1 MTRSSSVVSGS
12 EPGQDEAPA
21 AAQGAREPLLLA
33 IAHLWK
39 SHTRRLTWLQWVTD
53 IILGVL
59 FAITFGL
66 PFDYNAA
73 DGSTLT
79 WLLLPSWVLFTVAI
93 IIRRYAPWPSFL
105 IVVLA
110 ALLKSIFAFGPHPQ
124 DVAIYLSIYA
134 AVAYGSRALLVT
146 SGAYGVFAPTIIV
159 ALIPHWN
166 SSTFTWD
173 SIATNVEGS
182 RDEFLFAAALIWLLF
197 VGAGV
202 VAWLAGLLRRMH
214 LRAQE
219 VKNRA
224 AIVELERIRAKEQ
237 LTAEQERTQIA
248 RDMHDVVAH
257 SLAVVVAQ
265 ADGARYAMKSSP
277 ETAEAALVTI
287 SSTARSALVDVRGLL
302 GQLRHSQE
310 AGPEPGLEE
319 LPALYSRMRAA
330 GLDLQLETRG
340 EPRAL
345 TTQAQGAVFR
355 LVQES
360 LTNVLKHGDATQ
372 QVVVRLSW
380 GQVFEITI
388 VNAVADPPRPRVESG
403 HGLVGM
409 AERIG
414 IAGGNVQAER
424 LGGQF
429 RVHAWLPLVSAEPPT
444 TEELMGERPRPTT
457 ERPTL

>member
-1 MTRSSSVVSGS
+1 MTRSSSAASDSESLKTDDRVAGAAPRRPFAVVVA
-12 EPGQDEAPA
+12 E
-21 AAQGAREPLLLA
+21 
-33 IAHLWK
+33 LWRTYT
-39 SHTRRLTWLQWVTD
+39 HRLTWLQWVTD

-66 PFDYNAA
+66 PFDYNGA
-73 DGSTLT
+73 DGTTLT
-79 WLLLPSWVLFTVAI
+79 WLLLPSWVLFTVALI
-93 IIRRYAPWPSFL
+93 VRRFAPWPSFL
-105 IVVLA
+105 LVVLA
-110 ALLKSIFAFGPHPQ
+110 ALLKATFAFGPHPQ

-146 SGAYGVFAPTIIV
+146 SGVYGIV
-159 ALIPHWN
+159 AATLIAGLIPHWN
-166 SSTFTWD
+166 SGTFTWD
-173 SIATNVEGS
+173 AIATDVEGS
-182 RDEFLFAAALIWLLF
+182 RVAFLVAAALIWLLF

-219 VKNRA
+219 VKHRA
-224 AIVELERIRAKEQ
+224 AIVELERLRAREQ
-237 LTAEQERTQIA
+237 LSAEQERTQIA

-265 ADGARYAMKSSP
+265 ADGARYAMRSSP
-277 ETAEAALVTI
+277 EAAEAALATI

-319 LPALYSRMRAA
+319 LPSLYSRMRAA
-330 GLDLQLETRG
+330 GLDLRLETRG
-340 EPRAL
+340 EPGAL

-360 LTNVLKHGDATQ
+360 LTNVLKHGDASR
-372 QVVVRLSW
+372 QVVVRQSW

-388 VNAVADPPRPRVESG
+388 VNDVAERPHTRGESG

-409 AERIG
+409 AERVG

-424 LGGQF
+424 LGAQF
-429 RVHAWLPLVSAEPPT
+429 RVHAWLPLTPTQQTSAE
-444 TEELMGERPRPTT
+444 ELHGERARPTT
-457 ERPTL
+457 ERPAL

>member
-1 MTRSSSVVSGS
+1 MTRSSSDASGS
-12 EPGQDEAPA
+12 ETASPA
-21 AAQGAREPLLLA
+21 TRAVEPKRRESFLA
-33 IAHLWK
+33 TVTRLWTQ
-39 SHTRRLTWLQWVTD
+39 HTHRLTWLQWVTD

-59 FAITFGL
+59 FAITLGL
-66 PFDYNAA
+66 PFDYDAPNSA
-73 DGSTLT
+73 TLT

-93 IIRRYAPWPSFL
+93 ILRRYAPWPSFL

-146 SGAYGVFAPTIIV
+146 SGAYGIVAPTIIV

-166 SSTFTWD
+166 PSTFTWD
-173 SIATNVEGS
+173 SIASNLDGS
-182 RDEFLFAAALIWLLF
+182 RDEFLLAAALIWLLF

-202 VAWLAGLLRRMH
+202 VSWLAGLLRRMH

-224 AIVELERIRAKEQ
+224 AITELERLRAKEQ

-277 ETAEAALVTI
+277 DAAEAALVTI

-340 EPRAL
+340 QPGSL
-345 TTQAQGAVFR
+345 STQAQGAVFR
-355 LVQES
+355 LLQES

-380 GQVFEITI
+380 GQVFEVTI
-388 VNAVADPPRPRVESG
+388 VNAIADPPRPRSDTG
-403 HGLVGM
+403 HGLIGM

-424 LGGQF
+424 LGEQF
-429 RVHAWLPLVSAEPPT
+429 RVHAWLPLASAQPSGT
-444 TEELMGERPRPTT
+444 GELEGDRARTTT
-457 ERPTL
+457 ERQDP

>member
-1 MTRSSSVVSGS
+1 MTRSSSDASAS
-12 EPGQDEAPA
+12 EPRSVDALAAGGQP
-21 AAQGAREPLLLA
+21 RESFFSA
-33 IAHLWK
+33 VGGLWK
-39 SHTRRLTWLQWVTD
+39 AHTYRLTWLQWVTD
-53 IILGVL
+53 IILGLL
-59 FAITFGL
+59 FALTFGL
-66 PFDYNAA
+66 PLDY
-73 DGSTLT
+73 DGGDGTTLT
-79 WLLLPSWVLFTVAI
+79 WLLLPSWVLFTVAM

-110 ALLKSIFAFGPHPQ
+110 ALLKSVFAFGPHPQ

-134 AVAYGSRALLVT
+134 AVAYGSRALVI
-146 SGAYGVFAPTIIV
+146 SSAVYGVVAPTIIV

-166 SSTFTWD
+166 PTSFSWE

-182 RDEFLFAAALIWLLF
+182 RDAFLFAAALIWLLF

-202 VAWLAGLLRRMH
+202 VAWLAGLLRRAH

-224 AIVELERIRAKEQ
+224 AIVELERIRAQEQ
-237 LTAEQERTQIA
+237 LAAEQERTQIA

-265 ADGARYAMKSSP
+265 ADGARYAMKSNPDS
-277 ETAEAALVTI
+277 AEAALGTI

-340 EPRAL
+340 EPRSL

-360 LTNVLKHGDATQ
+360 LTNVLKHGDATRP
-372 QVVVRLSW
+372 VVVRLSW
-380 GQVFEITI
+380 GQVFEATI
-388 VNAVADPPRPRVESG
+388 LNSVAVPPHPRGEGG

-409 AERIG
+409 AERVG

-424 LGGQF
+424 LGAQF
-429 RVHAWLPLVSAEPPT
+429 RVHAWLPIASPQGAAGAELDSDDT
-444 TEELMGERPRPTT
+444 RSTT
-457 ERPTL
+457 ERHTF

>member
-1 MTRSSSVVSGS
+1 MTRSSSDVSAS
-12 EPGQDEAPA
+12 ELGQTHLPG
-21 AAQGAREPLLLA
+21 GARGPRGTFLVGVA
-33 IAHLWK
+33 SLWRN
-39 SHTRRLTWLQWVTD
+39 HTYRLTWLQWVTD
-53 IILGVL
+53 IILGLL

-66 PFDYNAA
+66 PLDYNADDA
-73 DGSTLT
+73 TTLT

-105 IVVLA
+105 IVVVA

-134 AVAYGSRALLVT
+134 AVAYGNRALLVT
-146 SGAYGVFAPTIIV
+146 SGLYGIVAPTVTV

-166 SSTFTWD
+166 PSSFSWD
-173 SIATNVEGS
+173 AIASNVEGS
-182 RDEFLFAAALIWLLF
+182 RDEFFVVAALIWLLF

-224 AIVELERIRAKEQ
+224 AIVELERFRAKEQ

-330 GLDLQLETRG
+330 GLDLQLETKG

-372 QVVVRLSW
+372 QVVVRLNW
-380 GQVFEITI
+380 GQVFEVTI
-388 VNAVADPPRPRVESG
+388 VNAVADPPRARGESG
-403 HGLVGM
+403 HGLIGM

-429 RVHAWLPLVSAEPPT
+429 RVHAWLPLASAQPTT
-444 TEELMGERPRPTT
+444 TEEHTGEPARTTT
-457 ERPTL
+457 ERQAL